1 MSRFTIAASFVNFTV
16 DQEGFVE
23 RWDGPLRV
31 WEFTGLLAL
40 STDYTTLIT
49 LRSWL
54 VTKRPIPAGVTT
66 YIDVGGGPGRG
77 ILALD
82 NVLGSPFTA
91 ILTRLQRPSAYP
103 GGSRK
108 VQMTFEES
116 PFP

>member
-1 MSRFTIAASFVNFTV
+1 MSRFTIAASFVNFTA

-40 STDYTTLIT
+40 ATDYTTLIT

-54 VTKRPIPAGVTT
+54 VTKRPIPGGSTT
-66 YIDVGGGPGRG
+66 FVDVGGGPGLG
-77 ILALD
+77 TLILD
-82 NVLGSPFTA
+82 NVLGSPFVA

-103 GGSRK
+103 GGSRR
-108 VQMTFEES
+108 VQVTFEEC
-116 PFP
+116 PYP